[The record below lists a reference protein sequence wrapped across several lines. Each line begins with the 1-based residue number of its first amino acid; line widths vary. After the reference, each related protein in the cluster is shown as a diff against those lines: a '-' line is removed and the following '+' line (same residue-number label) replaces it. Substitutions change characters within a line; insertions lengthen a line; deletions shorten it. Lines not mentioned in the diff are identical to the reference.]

1 MTFSKRRL
9 LFPIALVTFA
19 LLTLVATGAINLH
32 FLTDDADLP
41 SGKVLKLEV
50 DKEEFMT
57 RRAEYIAQKRGIH
70 KDVPFDP
77 QARPAAVQQMDVQQK
92 QVLNMPSSLAK
103 DSLLAPWIPL
113 GPAPIP
119 NGQTLTVS
127 TPVAGRT
134 ISIAVHP
141 TNPNIVYV
149 GAAQG
154 GLYRSTDGGTN
165 WTPML
170 DGALSLAIG
179 AIAIAPSQP
188 DTIYVGTGETGFCG
202 DCFFGVGVYRIDNA
216 STAAPVVSGPFNDE
230 VTTDNDI
237 FTGRGI
243 GAIAVHPTNPAIIF
257 VASGSGIGGKGGVA
271 FNVLPNRGLWRS
283 TDATSADPSFTKM
296 VMTGAGANNAM
307 VDVVIDPG
315 NPDLVLCGYGDALNL
330 NEGGVYRSTNALSAT
345 PTFVRTFTAG
355 LGVTNSRTELALH
368 RSGGGVVTVY
378 AATGFN
384 GGTVQRST
392 DGGATWA
399 QRIDNNF
406 CTAQCFYDI
415 CVGVDPTNAD
425 ILYIG
430 GSPNLAFG
438 RSVNGGTS
446 FTTNAT
452 TAVGLHVDSHAIAIA
467 PSLPTTIYFGSDGG
481 IYKTT
486 NSGTTWTPLN
496 NSQYFATQFESLAVH
511 PIDRYFTIGGT
522 QDNGTNFFQPNQT
535 WTNTEGGDGGFTVID
550 QNAVNNTAVTM
561 YHTFFNQTN
570 AMGYSRSLN
579 AGGSWAFFGCGFGGA
594 IPNGMTC
601 AVPAGGILF
610 YAPMERGPGSPNTL
624 YFGSN
629 VLYRSA
635 DSGATALKI
644 SQEGTMGGAISAI
657 GISPQNDN
665 VRIIGTSTGG
675 IFGTTTGANPLLNLD
690 ALGQI
695 PDNFVGRT
703 AVDPNNVNTAYV
715 TLEVFGVNNV
725 WKTTNLNAVNPT
737 WTAVVSGL
745 PQVPVSGFAIDPQDS
760 NALYAG
766 TDIGVYQSL
775 DGGGS
780 WLPYGTGLPRVAV
793 FDVEISNV
801 HRILRIATHGRGLYE
816 IGIPGT
822 GIPVP
827 RPAGDGSS
835 GPGGASALVAETCA
849 PNNGAIDS
857 GEAVTI
863 SYSITNIGGGP
874 TTNLTAT
881 LQPSGGVSFIPA
893 GPQVQN
899 YGAIPPGGT
908 VTRNFTFTATGVC
921 NGTLTPSFQLQDGAT
936 NYGIV
941 STTYTLGAL
950 VTGAPA
956 LAENFDA
963 VVAPAL
969 PAGWTTA
976 QTGVAPLWATT
987 TAFSDTA
994 PNSAATDSVANPGDN
1009 SLTSPTIA
1017 IPAAPGVGV
1026 NPGVRLSFR
1035 NFYNTEGGF
1044 DGGVLEISIAAGP
1057 FVDIITAG
1065 GSFISGGYNGA
1076 IGVTDSVL
1084 TGRQAWTG
1092 NSGGFVTTTVVLPP
1106 ASYGQNAQLR
1116 WRTAYDTGTS
1126 AANGGMRVDTVSIFT
1141 ATRVCCGVPSAA
1153 PARISGRIVTSAGAP
1168 LAGVVLRL
1176 SGANS
1181 RTTISDSDGNYSF
1194 RDVETGGFYTVTPE
1208 LVNYQFSPAN
1218 RSFSLVSD
1226 QTNAVFTAAADSTI
1240 TANAI
1245 DTAEYFVRQHYVD
1258 FLGRE
1263 PEPNG
1268 FSYWS
1273 EQVNACHGD
1282 ADCVRARR
1290 IDISAAFFQSREFQ
1304 ESGSFVYRLYQ
1315 GTLGRQLRY
1324 SEFSSDRA
1332 QVIGGP
1338 GLETSKAAF
1347 AEAFVQR
1354 AEFAQKYAAN
1364 QTADSFV
1371 DALLQTARDA
1381 GADLAGERAA
1391 LLSRYHQG
1399 GSLNA
1404 SRALV
1409 IRDLADNA
1417 AFTQATYNQSFVL
1430 FEYFGYLRRDPD
1442 ARGYAFWLNVLNNGD
1457 SGNYR
1462 GMVCSFITSAEY
1474 QRRFSSAVTHSNA
1487 ECGQ

>member
-1 MTFSKRRL
+1 
-9 LFPIALVTFA
+9 
-19 LLTLVATGAINLH
+19 
-32 FLTDDADLP
+32 
-41 SGKVLKLEV
+41 
-50 DKEEFMT
+50 
-57 RRAEYIAQKRGIH
+57 
-70 KDVPFDP
+70 VPFDP
-77 QARPAAVQQMDVQQK
+77 QSRPGAVQQMELQEQRIAAMGK
-92 QVLNMPSSLAK
+92 SRAK

-127 TPVAGRT
+127 TPVSGRT

-141 TNPNIVYV
+141 TNPDIVYV

-165 WTPML
+165 WTPLL

-216 STAAPVVSGPFNDE
+216 STAAPVISGPFNDE

-257 VASGSGIGGKGGVA
+257 VASGSGIGGKGGIA

-296 VMTGAGANNAM
+296 VMTGAGVNNAM
-307 VDVVIDPG
+307 VDVVMDPG
-315 NPDLVLCGYGDALNL
+315 NPDLVLCTYADALNL
-330 NEGGVYRSTNALSAT
+330 NEGGVYRSVNALSAT

-368 RSGGGVVTVY
+368 RSAGGVVTVY
-378 AATGFN
+378 AASGFN
-384 GGTVQRST
+384 GGTIQRSVN
-392 DGGATWA
+392 GGATWV
-399 QRIDNNF
+399 QQLDNNF
-406 CTAQCFYDI
+406 CSPQCFYDI
-415 CVGVDPTNAD
+415 CIGVDPTNAD
-425 ILYIG
+425 NLYIG
-430 GSPNLAFG
+430 GAPALAFG

-446 FTTNAT
+446 FTNNAT
-452 TAVGLHVDSHAIAIA
+452 TAVGLHVDSHAIAVA

-486 NSGTTWTPLN
+486 NSGTNWTPLN

-579 AGGSWAFFGCGFGGA
+579 AGQSWAFFGCGFGGA
-594 IPNGMTC
+594 IANGMTC
-601 AVPAGGILF
+601 VGIPAGGILF
-610 YAPMERGPGSPNTL
+610 YAPMERGPGNPNTL

-635 DSGATALKI
+635 DSGTTMVKV

-665 VRIIGTSTGG
+665 VRILGTSTGG

-695 PDNFVGRT
+695 PNNFVGRT

-745 PQVPVSGFAIDPQDS
+745 PQVPVSAFVIDPQDS

-775 DGGGS
+775 DGGTS
-780 WLPYGTGLPRVAV
+780 WLPYGTALPRVAV
-793 FDVEISNV
+793 FDAEISNV

-816 IGIPGT
+816 IGIPGV

-827 RPAGDGSS
+827 RPAGDGTS
-835 GPGGASALVAETCA
+835 GPGGASALVAESCA
-849 PNNGAIDS
+849 PNNAAVDS
-857 GEAVTI
+857 GEVVTI

-881 LQPSGGVSFIPA
+881 LQPTGGVQLSA

-899 YGAIPPGGT
+899 YGAIPAGGT
-908 VTRNFTFTATGVC
+908 VTRNFTFTATGQC
-921 NGTLTPSFQLQDGAT
+921 NGTLTATFQLQDGAI
-936 NYGIV
+936 NYGNV
-941 STTYTLGAL
+941 SVVYILGAL

-956 LAENFDA
+956 FAQNFDA

-976 QTGVAPLWATT
+976 QNLSAPLWATT

-994 PNSAATDSVANPGDN
+994 PNSAATDGTTTPGDN
-1009 SLTSPTIA
+1009 SLTTPTIA
-1017 IPAAPGVGV
+1017 IPPAPGSGI
-1026 NPGVRLSFR
+1026 NPRVQLSFR
-1035 NFYNTEGGF
+1035 NNYNLEGGF

-1057 FVDIITAG
+1057 FLDIITAG
-1065 GSFISGGYNGA
+1065 GSFEAGGYNGA

-1084 TGRQAWTG
+1084 TGQDAWTG
-1092 NSGGFVTTTVVLPP
+1092 NSNGFITTVVNLPP
-1106 ASYGQNAQLR
+1106 ASFGQNAQLR
-1116 WRTAYDTGTS
+1116 WRTAYDTGTNP
-1126 AANGGMRVDTVSIFT
+1126 AGGGQRVDTVSIFT

-1153 PARISGRIVTSAGAP
+1153 PATISGRITTSDGAP
-1168 LAGVVLRL
+1168 LAGVTMNL
-1176 SGANS
+1176 SGARS
-1181 RTTISDSDGNYSF
+1181 ARTITDSNGNYRF
-1194 RDVETGGFYTVTPE
+1194 QNVNTDNFYTVTPT
-1208 LVNYQFSPAN
+1208 LVNYHFGPES
-1218 RSFSLVSD
+1218 RSFSLLANMTD
-1226 QTNAVFTAAADSTI
+1226 AVFTATRNTVISG
-1240 TANAI
+1240 NAI
-1245 DTAEYFVRQHYVD
+1245 DTPEYFVRQHYLD

-1263 PEPNG
+1263 PDESG
-1268 FSYWS
+1268 FNFWS
-1273 EQVNACHGD
+1273 DQIVSCGADAACMERK
-1282 ADCVRARR
+1282 AINV
-1290 IDISAAFFQSREFQ
+1290 SAAYFLSIEFQ
-1304 ESGSFVYRLYQ
+1304 HTGGFVDGLYRTSYGRRPLYA
-1315 GTLGRQLRY
+1315 
-1324 SEFSSDRA
+1324 EFLPDTQTVAHNIIVGPTNWA
-1332 QVIGGP
+1332 QD
-1338 GLETSKAAF
+1338 LEANKQAF
-1347 AEAFVQR
+1347 VSAWVQR
-1354 AEFAQKYAAN
+1354 ADFRAAYDGLTN
-1364 QTADSFV
+1364 GGYV
-1371 DALLQTARDA
+1371 DRLIGNTGVTFSAIERDA
-1381 GADLAGERAA
+1381 FVSGLSSGALTRTAVLRQITEDGR
-1391 LLSRYHQG
+1391 
-1399 GSLNA
+1399 
-1404 SRALV
+1404 
-1409 IRDLADNA
+1409 
-1417 AFTQATYNQSFVL
+1417 FVSAKRNEM
-1430 FEYFGYLRRDPD
+1430 FVMMEYFGYLRRDPD
-1442 ARGYAFWLNVLNNGD
+1442 EGGFQFWLNKLNQFGGNFEQAEMVKAFIV
-1457 SGNYR
+1457 SGEYR
-1462 GMVCSFITSAEY
+1462 N
-1474 QRRFSSAVTHSNA
+1474 RFRL
-1487 ECGQ
+1487 

>member
-1 MTFSKRRL
+1 MTSSKRRL
-9 LFPIALVTFA
+9 IFPVAVVTFA
-19 LLTLVATGAINLH
+19 LLALIVSGATNFQLWSS
-32 FLTDDADLP
+32 DDADLP
-41 SGKVLKLEV
+41 SGKVLKLQL

-57 RRAEYIAQKRGIH
+57 RRAEGLSQKRGIH
-70 KDVPFDP
+70 KDVVFDP
-77 QARPAAVQQMDVQQK
+77 QARPAALQEMDLEEK
-92 QVLNMPSSLAK
+92 RIAAMGKSHAK
-103 DSLLAPWIPL
+103 DALLAPWIPL

-134 ISIAVHP
+134 LAIAVHP
-141 TNPNIVYV
+141 TNSNIVYV

-165 WTPML
+165 WTPLL

-188 DTIYVGTGETGFCG
+188 DTVYVGTGETGFCG

-216 STAAPVVSGPFNDE
+216 STGAPVISGPFNDE
-230 VTTDNDI
+230 AITDNDI

-257 VASGSGIGGKGGVA
+257 VASGSGIGGSGGVA

-296 VMTGAGANNAM
+296 VMSGVGVNNAM

-315 NPDLVLCGYGDALNL
+315 NPDLVLCGYADALNA

-345 PTFVRTFTAG
+345 PTFTRTFTAG
-355 LGVTNSRTELALH
+355 LGTANSRTELALH

-384 GGTVQRST
+384 GGTVQRSI

-415 CVGVDPTNAD
+415 CIAVDPTNAD
-425 ILYIG
+425 TVYLG

-452 TAVGLHVDSHAIAIA
+452 TAVGLHVDSHAIAVA
-467 PSLPTTIYFGSDGG
+467 PSLPTTVYFGSDGG
-481 IYKTT
+481 IYKST

-496 NSQYFATQFESLAVH
+496 NSQYFATQFVSLAVH

-550 QNAVNNTAVTM
+550 QNAVNNSAVTM

-579 AGGSWAFFGCGFGGA
+579 AGASWAFFGCGFGGS

-601 AVPAGGILF
+601 TVPAGGILF
-610 YAPMERGPGSPNTL
+610 YAPMERGPGNPNTL

-629 VLYRSA
+629 VLYRSS
-635 DSGATALKI
+635 DSGATMLKV

-665 VRIIGTSTGG
+665 VRILGTSTGG
-675 IFGTTTGANPLLNLD
+675 IFGTTTGGNPLLNLD

-703 AVDPNNVNTAYV
+703 IVDPNNVNTAYV
-715 TLEVFGVNNV
+715 TLQVFGVNNV
-725 WKTTNLNAVNPT
+725 WKTTNLNVVNPT

-745 PQVPVSGFAIDPQDS
+745 PQVPVSAFVVDPQDS

-793 FDVEISNV
+793 FDAEISNV
-801 HRILRIATHGRGLYE
+801 HRILRIATHGRGLFE

-835 GPGGASALVAETCA
+835 GPGGASTLVAEACA
-849 PNNGAIDS
+849 PNNAAVDS
-857 GEAVTI
+857 GEIVTI

-881 LQPSGGVSFIPA
+881 LQPTGGVMLSS

-899 YGAIPPGGT
+899 YGAIPAGGT
-908 VTRNFTFTATGVC
+908 VTRNFTFTATGGC
-921 NGTLTPSFQLQDGAT
+921 NGPLTPTFQLQDGAI
-936 NYGIV
+936 NYGTV
-941 STTYTLGAL
+941 TTSYTLGAL

-956 LAENFDA
+956 FAENFDA

-976 QTGVAPLWATT
+976 QTGAAPLWATT

-994 PNSAATDSVANPGDN
+994 PNSAATDSVATPGDN
-1009 SLTSPTIA
+1009 SLTTPSIA
-1017 IPAAPGVGV
+1017 IPPAPGMGV
-1026 NPGVRLSFR
+1026 NPNVQLSFR
-1035 NFYNTEGGF
+1035 NYFNTEGGF

-1065 GSFISGGYNGA
+1065 GTFVSGGYNGS

-1092 NSGGFVTTTVVLPP
+1092 NGGGFITTTVILPP
-1106 ASYGQNAQLR
+1106 ASYGQNVQLR

-1126 AANGGMRVDTVSIFT
+1126 AANGGMRVDTFSIFT
-1141 ATRVCCGVPSAA
+1141 ATRVCCGVPTAA
-1153 PARISGRIVTSAGAP
+1153 PANISGRITSPEGAP
-1168 LAGVVLRL
+1168 LAGVTLNL
-1176 SGANS
+1176 SGGAT
-1181 RTTISDSDGNYSF
+1181 RTTITDSNGNYRFERVDTDSL
-1194 RDVETGGFYTVTPE
+1194 YTVVPS
-1208 LVNYQFSPAN
+1208 LVNYHFSPESL
-1218 RSFSLVSD
+1218 SFSLLANKTD
-1226 QTNAVFTAAADSTI
+1226 AVFTATRDAAISG
-1240 TANAI
+1240 NMI
-1245 DTAEYFVRQHYVD
+1245 DTPEFFVRQHYLD

-1263 PEPNG
+1263 PDQSG
-1268 FSYWS
+1268 FEFWTDQIRSCGTNRGCM
-1273 EQVNACHGD
+1273 E
-1282 ADCVRARR
+1282 RR
-1290 IDISAAFFQSREFQ
+1290 IINVSAAYFNSIEFT
-1304 ESGSFVYRLYQ
+1304 ETGGVVDSLYRASYGRRPSF
-1315 GTLGRQLRY
+1315 T
-1324 SEFSSDRA
+1324 EFMPDRA
-1332 QVIGGP
+1332 QLAQGVQVGVGDWSGTLNANKQAFVAAWVERPAFVAAYGGLGNDAYVDALISHTGVSFSQGERNALVN
-1338 GLETSKAAF
+1338 GLGSGTLTRAGALRQIAEDGRFMAAKRN
-1347 AEAFVQR
+1347 EAFVMMQ
-1354 AEFAQKYAAN
+1354 
-1364 QTADSFV
+1364 
-1371 DALLQTARDA
+1371 
-1381 GADLAGERAA
+1381 
-1391 LLSRYHQG
+1391 
-1399 GSLNA
+1399 
-1404 SRALV
+1404 
-1409 IRDLADNA
+1409 
-1417 AFTQATYNQSFVL
+1417 
-1430 FEYFGYLRRDPD
+1430 YFGYLRREPD
-1442 ARGYAFWLNVLNNGD
+1442 EAGYQFWLNKLNQFGGNFEQAEMVKAFIV
-1457 SGNYR
+1457 SGEYR
-1462 GMVCSFITSAEY
+1462 A
-1474 QRRFSSAVTHSNA
+1474 RFA
-1487 ECGQ
+1487 Q